1 MAIKRYELVK
11 KYYDKRLWT
20 RKMLKNAVIK
30 GWITQD
36 EYDEIVGAEGAPAE
50 AEVGLTNGGNNHG

>member
-1 MAIKRYELVK
+1 MASKRYELVK
-11 KYYDKRLWT
+11 GYYDKRLWT
-20 RKMLKNAVIK
+20 KNMLKNAVVK

-36 EYDEIVGAEGAPAE
+36 EYKGIVGAAAE

>member
-1 MAIKRYELVK
+1 MASKRYELVK
-11 KYYDKRLWT
+11 GYYYKRLWT

-36 EYDEIVGAEGAPAE
+36 EYDGIVGVEGAPAE